1 MVRAQGACSDLVTL
15 PRRLVC
21 LACLHM
27 VTLLPLCKN
36 TDKRKKLK
44 RCLSEDGTLSC
55 VWPSEPGS
63 GDRDGDRPA
72 AAGGTARPTLADN
85 FGS

>member
-1 MVRAQGACSDLVTL
+1 MVRAQEECSDLVTL
-15 PRRLVC
+15 PRRLIC
-21 LACLHM
+21 LACFHM
-27 VTLLPLCKN
+27 VRLLSLCKN
-36 TDKRKKLK
+36 ADKRKKLK
-44 RCLSEDGTLSC
+44 GCLPEGGTLSC
-55 VWPSEPGS
+55 VWQSEPGS